1 MMKLAGTAVVIAC
14 VAYGAVQVLNAS
26 TALRSGK
33 PAPDTPAGSTAQDTM
48 PRGMLVLPEDGRGHF
63 IAEPLV
69 NGTRLRMLVDTGA
82 SFVALS
88 AEDAGRAGVFP
99 NAADFRLSI
108 STANGTIQAA
118 PVKLREIRVG
128 SIVLRD
134 VEAAVLPAGRLK
146 ESLLGMSFLRRLS
159 SFQIADG
166 SLVLKQ

>member
-1 MMKLAGTAVVIAC
+1 MLKLAGKAAVL
-14 VAYGAVQVLNAS
+14 VAVSYVLVQVLN
-26 TALRSGK
+26 
-33 PAPDTPAGSTAQDTM
+33 GSTAFRLGPRPADAQKTTPAQDSM

-69 NGTRLRMLVDTGA
+69 NGTRLNMLVDTGA
-82 SFVALS
+82 SVVALS
-88 AEDAGRAGVFP
+88 AEDAGRAGIFP
-99 NAADFRLSI
+99 NAGEYKLTIA
-108 STANGTIQAA
+108 TANGTIQAA
-118 PVKLREIRVG
+118 PVKLREVRVG